1 MAHVA
6 YLDMWPVDATEEY
19 LQWFGAQPAEVR
31 EVVLAKVLLLEEFGP
46 QLGRPHADTLKG
58 SRIKNLKELRA
69 KTAAHVVRVLYSFD
83 ERRRALLLVG
93 GDKKG
98 KNERSFYKKLVAEAE
113 ALIERLRP

>member
-1 MAHVA
+1 M
-6 YLDMWPVDATEEY
+6 L
-19 LQWFGAQPAEVR
+19 R
-31 EVVLAKVLLLEEFGP
+31 
-46 QLGRPHADTLKG
+46 R

-69 KTAAHVVRVLYSFD
+69 KTEAHVVRVLYYFD

-113 ALIERLRP
+113 ALIGRLRP